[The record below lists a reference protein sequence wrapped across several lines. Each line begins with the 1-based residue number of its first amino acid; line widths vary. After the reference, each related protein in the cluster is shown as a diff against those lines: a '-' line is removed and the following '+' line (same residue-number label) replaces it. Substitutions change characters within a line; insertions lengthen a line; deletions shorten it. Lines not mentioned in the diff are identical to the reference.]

1 MKRSVGGGC
10 YRSVF
15 EKRLEGFENVG
26 EDCCREVLGKSVGE
40 ECWRR
45 VLEKSVVESCCGEV
59 LEKSL
64 GEGCW
69 RRVLEV
75 WCREV

>member
-10 YRSVF
+10 CRSVF
-15 EKRLEGFENVG
+15 EKRLEVFENVG

-45 VLEKSVVESCCGEV
+45 VL
-59 LEKSL
+59 
-64 GEGCW
+64 
-69 RRVLEV
+69 
-75 WCREV
+75 